1 MRFIRRL
8 LFLLIFL
15 CVGIAC
21 VLWVGAYTSLDRAMQ
36 HTAQTAALPVF
47 TPKSADGLV
56 QITAAGNTFRARVG
70 GFDKLITDETRN
82 LILLHGFPETSI
94 MWERLI
100 DAAADAGYRVVAFDQ
115 RGYSPGA
122 RPAAISDYAG
132 DFLTN
137 DVLAVADAVGFSAFH
152 LVGHDW
158 GAGVGW
164 QLVLSH
170 PERVTSWTSLS
181 IPHLAAFGAAIQ
193 DDPDQQSKSAYMI
206 FFRLPWLA
214 EQVFAFNDF
223 SLMRNG
229 MYQEHPPAHRQE
241 YLRVFAEPGAITGAL
256 NWYRASGEGIGGNA
270 SLSMQV
276 NTPTLFIWGNADP
289 AVGRVA
295 VDGQRTFMQG
305 PFTEIELDT
314 GHWLMATEPTRVITA
329 ILEHLALVE

>member
-15 CVGIAC
+15 FAAIAC

-36 HTAQTAALPVF
+36 HTAHTATLPVF
-47 TPKSADGLV
+47 KSNSSDQLV
-56 QITAAGNTFRARVG
+56 QISAAGNTFRARIA
-70 GFDKLITDETRN
+70 GFDKPVTDETRN

-94 MWERLI
+94 MWELLI
-100 DAAADAGYRVVAFDQ
+100 AAAADTGYRVVAFDQ

-122 RPAAISDYAG
+122 RPSGRASYTG
-132 DFLTN
+132 DALTG
-137 DVLAVADAVGFSAFH
+137 DVLAIAEAVGFSDFH

-158 GAGVGW
+158 GSGVGW
-164 QLVLSH
+164 QLVLSN
-170 PERVTSWTSLS
+170 PALVTSWTSLS

-193 DDPDQQSKSAYMI
+193 NDPDQQSKSAYMG

-223 SLMRNG
+223 NLMRNG
-229 MYQEHPPAHRQE
+229 MYQDHPSAHREE
-241 YLRVFAEPGAITGAL
+241 YLQVFGEPGALTGAL
-256 NWYRASGEGIGGNA
+256 NWYRASGEETGGNA
-270 SLSMQV
+270 GTSMQV

-289 AVGRVA
+289 AVGRMA
-295 VDGQRTFMQG
+295 VDSQRAFMQG

-329 ILEHLALVE
+329 ILEHLNKN

>member
-1 MRFIRRL
+1 MRFFRRL

-15 CVGIAC
+15 FVGTAC
-21 VLWVGAYTSLDRAMQ
+21 VLWVGAYTALDRAMQ
-36 HTAQTAALPVF
+36 HTAQTAALPAF
-47 TPKSADGLV
+47 TAKGSDPLV
-56 QITAAGNTFRARVG
+56 QISAAGHTFRARVA
-70 GFDKLITDETRN
+70 GFDKPVTDETRN

-94 MWERLI
+94 MWEHLI
-100 DAAADAGYRVVAFDQ
+100 TAAADAGYRVVAFDQ

-122 RPAAISDYAG
+122 RPSAAASYAG
-132 DFLTN
+132 DALTS
-137 DVLAVADAVGFSAFH
+137 DVLAVAEAVGFSGFH

-158 GAGVGW
+158 GSGVGW
-164 QLVLSH
+164 QLVLSN
-170 PERVTSWTSLS
+170 PARVTSWTSLS

-193 DDPDQQSKSAYMI
+193 NDADQQSKSAYMA

-229 MYQEHPPAHRQE
+229 MYQDHPPAHREE
-241 YLRVFAEPGAITGAL
+241 YLQVFGEPGALTGAL
-256 NWYRASGEGIGGNA
+256 NWYRASGEAIGGNA
-270 SLSMQV
+270 DVSMQV

-295 VDGQRTFMQG
+295 VDTQRSFMQG

-314 GHWLMATEPTRVITA
+314 GHWLMATEPTRVTTA
-329 ILEHLALVE
+329 ILEHLNKN